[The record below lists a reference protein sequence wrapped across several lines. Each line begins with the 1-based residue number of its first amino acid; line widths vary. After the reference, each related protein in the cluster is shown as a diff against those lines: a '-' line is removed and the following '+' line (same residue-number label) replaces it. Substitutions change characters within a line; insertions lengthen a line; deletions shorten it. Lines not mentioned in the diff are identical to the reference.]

1 MRIPYKTISVLLVLA
16 LAGWLGRGPAFKYWR
31 ERNRPE
37 WETSAVIRGNAKR
50 MITSTGKIEPV
61 LKVNVGSFVSG
72 PIRELHVD
80 YNDEVKKDEL
90 LAKVDPLLYKAA
102 VDRDQATLATR
113 KAEVTRVEAQL
124 ALAKNNMQRGER
136 LRLKNQ
142 KYLSDREMD
151 ALIAEFKALEAALQ
165 VAKATVEQAQ
175 AQLNNSLT
183 NLDYCNI
190 LSPVDGVILER
201 KIDPGQ
207 TLASQFQTPVL
218 FVVAPDLRKKLYV
231 FASVD
236 ESDIGLIR
244 RASEQKLPV
253 TFNVDAYPGEVFE
266 GSIEQVRLAATELQ
280 SVITYPVIVAAANPD
295 LKLLPSMTAQIS
307 FEVESLTDVLK
318 VPNAALR
325 FYPDSTEFVRPEDRT
340 LLDGSQWARR
350 RNSENEDGDQ
360 DNQPVNLSAEE
371 KAQSQRSSNRRHV
384 WVEKNG
390 LLQAIE
396 VEVGFSDSRHTAL
409 LSGEIQDG
417 MQLVTGRKSKS

>member
-1 MRIPYKTISVLLVLA
+1 MRIPYKTLSALFLLA
-16 LAGWLGRGPAFKYWR
+16 LGGWLGSGPAKRYWR
-31 ERNRPE
+31 ERNRPQ
-37 WETSAVIRGNAKR
+37 WETSQVVRGDAKR

-113 KAEVTRVEAQL
+113 QAEVTRVEAQL

-151 ALIAEFKALEAALQ
+151 ALVAEYKALEAALQ
-165 VAKATVEQAQ
+165 VAKATVDQAQ
-175 AQLNNSLT
+175 AQLNNSVT
-183 NLDYCNI
+183 NLDYCDI

-244 RASEQKLPV
+244 RASEQNLPV

-280 SVITYPVIVAAANPD
+280 SVITYPVVVAAENPD

-307 FEVESLTDVLK
+307 FEVESLTNVLK
-318 VPNAALR
+318 IPNAALR
-325 FYPDSTEFVRPEDRT
+325 FYPDTIDFVRPEDRP

-350 RNSENEDGDQ
+350 RNSENEEEAEQ
-360 DNQPVNLSAEE
+360 NQSINLSAQE
-371 KAQSQRSSNRRHV
+371 KAESQRSSNRRHV
-384 WVEKNG
+384 WVEKSG
-390 LLQAIE
+390 MLHAIE
-396 VEVGFSDSRHTAL
+396 VEVGFSDSRYTAL
-409 LSGEIQDG
+409 VAGEIEDG
-417 MQLVTGRKSKS
+417 MQLVTGKKSKS